1 MLCHANL
8 SKTAWAE
15 HFAYLI
21 SLFYIIHFFK
31 TFKIFEI
38 QYVTI
43 FLLLGYG
50 GAVPRRCQ
58 ARVSASILLRVN
70 RHLLFFVSFSLFE
83 HESVAAVRPRRDGHR
98 RVHRCVF
105 SQFRRYV
112 LVMRSHCNVIIIN
125 IHVLSNLIT
134 AIIQL
139 RVIVSLN
146 FFIIHKM
153 WRLHALG
160 VYFVNTRLLSDI
172 V

>member
-8 SKTAWAE
+8 SETARSE

-21 SLFYIIHFFK
+21 SLFYVIHIFK

-43 FLLLGYG
+43 FLLLCYG
-50 GAVPRRCQ
+50 RAVPRWCQ
-58 ARVSASILLRVN
+58 ARVSASILFRVN
-70 RHLLFFVSFSLFE
+70 RHLIFNISFSLIE
-83 HESVAAVRPRRDGHR
+83 HESVTAVRPWRDGHR
-98 RVHRCVF
+98 RVHRCVL

-112 LVMRSHCNVIIIN
+112 LVMRSHCNVIIIL
-125 IHVLSNLIT
+125 IHILRNLIS

-139 RVIVSLN
+139 LLIVSLN
-146 FFIIHKM
+146 FIIINKM
-153 WRLHALG
+153 RRLHAPG
-160 VYFVNTRLLSDI
+160 VTFVNVGLLSDI